1 MFFFF
6 NYRSLRRG
14 SDLLFSRMS
23 ILTSRL
29 CTFLG
34 CCPMDPLVHK
44 FQRPFFAIPFFLFAF
59 KPKRSMLDASVVPDM
74 PMHVI
79 CVTCSC
85 DKPLMDTAF
94 GLFGYHSVTLLR
106 SQVSHTRP
114 LTLLSHVSRLQVFA
128 RETPLYTSL
137 TSVASKPDSNRPL
150 LAYTHYQPCDLGSWE
165 GTPRLP
171 FTLITCSLL
180 PFFAFVDLL

>member
-1 MFFFF
+1 
-6 NYRSLRRG
+6 
-14 SDLLFSRMS
+14 
-23 ILTSRL
+23 
-29 CTFLG
+29 
-34 CCPMDPLVHK
+34 MDPLCIS
-44 FQRPFFAIPFFLFAF
+44 FNAFFCNTFFLFAF

-106 SQVSHTRP
+106 SQVSHAP

-137 TSVASKPDSNRPL
+137 TSVALKPDSNRPL

-165 GTPRLP
+165 GTLDCHSPSSHVHYFLFLHLSTFSSTP
-171 FTLITCSLL
+171 TIGSTVGVLGVLTLMHPT
-180 PFFAFVDLL
+180 P